1 MKIQKEHIL
10 QTLFRNAQREFY
22 RSPIQVSM
30 ALVGIIVL
38 LLPILS
44 TLWLKVVLPDP
55 IYKILSLTIKVNLL
69 SIILS
74 LVLLIW
80 TFFLLHKKSKVDYD
94 KLSQFI
100 DYGGV
105 SWKIIIL
112 PDKTT
117 HIDFPSYCIKHHV
130 QHIQELHNYV
140 CLICGVSNLPTI
152 PYFFKEMKNIY
163 DTVKT
168 SNEKKLS

>member
-44 TLWLKVVLPDP
+44 ALWLKVVLPDP
-55 IYKILSLTIKVNLL
+55 ITNLLLLTIEVNLSSIMLSLF
-69 SIILS
+69 
-74 LVLLIW
+74 LLIW
-80 TFFLLHKKSKVDYD
+80 ALFLLRERTKQNYD
-94 KLSQFI
+94 KDSTFK

-105 SWKIIIL
+105 SWKIITL

-117 HIDFPSYCIKHHV
+117 HIDFPSYCIKHHI

-140 CLICGVSNLPTI
+140 CLVCGVSNLPTI

-163 DTVKT
+163 DAVKS
-168 SNEKKLS
+168 SNERN